1 MTIRVVCMS
10 FHKFKESPGR
20 SLTVHGFKTFNING
34 AFYDMSEDKDKRCL
48 SVHER
53 TSCWAQVTKA
63 FRFRFLTMANSPS
76 YFHRIFQELTVSW
89 RSSVI
94 LKTLFHLELLGC
106 YELLCDKLNGLS
118 TGCIFSRAR

>member
-1 MTIRVVCMS
+1 
-10 FHKFKESPGR
+10 
-20 SLTVHGFKTFNING
+20 
-34 AFYDMSEDKDKRCL
+34 MSEDKDKRSL